1 MTRCVAPFDE
11 IFLTIKRRVFRFEFG
26 ESSSVRRVI
35 DRQVR
40 SFQRGLDAK
49 RAAGGDPVG
58 YVDSSLEGR
67 VPGPWPCPN
76 Q

>member
-1 MTRCVAPFDE
+1 
-11 IFLTIKRRVFRFEFG
+11 
-26 ESSSVRRVI
+26 
-35 DRQVR
+35 VR